1 MMTSY
6 ILWNINPEIFTL
18 GPFTL
23 RWNTLLILI
32 AYLTGRRLLFYIF
45 RKERADSADVTILTG
60 YLLILSL
67 LFARLVFV
75 ALYEPQIIW
84 TNPAEVLFP
93 FSFRPGFH
101 LTDSA
106 GFSIYGAAM
115 GALVA
120 VWLYSR
126 KKKTDHQFLNT
137 LDRVS
142 LLSALTAVFL
152 FSGSFLNSEIVGKPT
167 DSPVGIVFT
176 HPVEDGLKT
185 VPCCIMRN
193 PNGENPL
200 IQVVA
205 RRDNTVPK
213 SDTLHQGVILYLF
226 FKPGATEQLVNEF
239 LIGDVKTFLFD
250 MADYV
255 HEPGTEP
262 LHYSIIVA
270 KDGQY
275 IGRVQTRGITRH
287 PVQIIGALISLT
299 VFVLLFIAWHK
310 KKRVLT
316 PGKLSGYFMIAF
328 WSVHLVM
335 GFLTEKQGLPEKTMD
350 IILILSGIIVL
361 AFSATKQK
369 AAQLL
374 EKKVS

>member
-1 MMTSY
+1 MMNSY
-6 ILWNINPEIFTL
+6 IVWNINPEIFTL

-23 RWNTLLILI
+23 RWNALLILI
-32 AYLTGRRLLFYIF
+32 AYLAGRQLLFYIF
-45 RKERADSADVTILTG
+45 RKEGKDPTDVTILTG

-67 LFARLVFV
+67 LFARLTFV
-75 ALYEPQIIW
+75 ALYKPQIIW
-84 TNPAEVLFP
+84 VNPAEILFP
-93 FSFRPGFH
+93 FSFRGGFH

-126 KKKTDHQFLNT
+126 KKKGVHKFLNT
-137 LDRVS
+137 FDGIS
-142 LLSALTAVFL
+142 LLSSLTAVFL
-152 FSGSFLNSEIVGKPT
+152 FSGSFLNAEIVGEPT
-167 DSPVGIVFT
+167 DSSLGTIFT
-176 HPVEDGLKT
+176 HPVEEGLKT

-200 IQVVA
+200 VQVVT
-205 RRDNTVPK
+205 RRDHTVPK

-226 FKPGATEQLVNEF
+226 FKPGVTEQLVNEF

-250 MADYV
+250 MSDYV
-255 HEPGTEP
+255 YEPGTEP

-287 PVQIIGALISLT
+287 PVQVIGALTSLT
-299 VFVLLFIAWHK
+299 VFVFLFTMWK
-310 KKRVLT
+310 EKRSALVA
-316 PGKLSGYFMIAF
+316 GKLSGYFMIAF
-328 WSVHLVM
+328 WGVHLLI
-335 GFLTEKQGLPEKTMD
+335 GFITEKHGLPEKTMD
-350 IILILSGIIVL
+350 IIFFLSGILVL
-361 AFSATKQK
+361 AFSTGKQQV
-369 AAQLL
+369 AGTTG
-374 EKKVS
+374 